1 MQRFLR
7 CLLWGRHIRRCA
19 AAPGSGHCI
28 AEKSTCLVPLL
39 LRRAAALPGDELMR
53 HDDLCGQKVRVL
65 DVVDGLAGSLHAQ
78 LVGVEVHGG
87 QLWAAL
93 PFVAEC
99 PLGKPGG
106 IAL

>member
-1 MQRFLR
+1 
-7 CLLWGRHIRRCA
+7 
-19 AAPGSGHCI
+19 
-28 AEKSTCLVPLL
+28 
-39 LRRAAALPGDELMR
+39 MR
-53 HDDLCGQKVRVL
+53 HDDLCCQKVRVL

-78 LVGVEVHGG
+78 LVGVHVHGG

>member
-1 MQRFLR
+1 MDNGAR
-7 CLLWGRHIRRCA
+7 CTAGSQCPVGQGSRAIFRRWA
-19 AAPGSGHCI
+19 AAFPY
-28 AEKSTCLVPLL
+28 
-39 LRRAAALPGDELMR
+39 DELMR
-53 HDDLCGQKVRVL
+53 HDDLGGQQVGVL
-65 DVVDGLAGSLHAQ
+65 DVVDGLAGGFHAQ

-87 QLWAAL
+87 QLGAAL